1 LRSKGLD
8 PYAYEWDKTH
18 GASQL
23 QDIYKDLANGEEKNS
38 ESDHVSVAGRI
49 VAWRDFGKLA
59 FLTLID
65 DYGSIQVLFF
75 SFYTFKVES
84 VSIVSEDIY

>member
-1 LRSKGLD
+1 LRSKGPD

-23 QDIYKDLANGEEKNS
+23 QDIYIDLANGEEKNS

-49 VAWRDFGKLA
+49 VARRVFGKLA
-59 FLTLID
+59 FLTLRD
-65 DYGSIQVLFF
+65 DSGSIQVLFY

-84 VSIVSEDIY
+84 VNIVSGDIY